1 MSIWRL
7 LPVLLLLVAC
17 KNTNPQGESVSEELT
32 PVEQE
37 LKMMTSTVDF
47 LRVRKEPLKDSEV
60 VSSLRE
66 GEEVLWTGQVGPSN
80 DTITLR
86 GKTVIAPWY
95 QIETGAGRTGWVF
108 SGALTAWTFGEDL
121 PYLTCLQAYNQGD
134 FSQFYPCL
142 DGISQQA
149 SGPEQVKNDQ
159 SGLRLRLRDGKSVQ
173 LENDLDVGRNYKAY
187 QYIGEVSE
195 VYVIKKNT
203 RGGSS
208 FVLVHQ
214 MSGDQVEVDGLPQP
228 VPMSNSLFCIGA
240 RLDQPGSYAL
250 TIVASEPRF
259 LRAVFTQTFPEQY
272 LVGVQ
277 WPLTGLPTVTLR
289 DNRGDLSTWKL
300 IRGVNNQWD
309 LEKKA

>member
-1 MSIWRL
+1 MSIWRF
-7 LPVLLLLVAC
+7 LPVLLLLAAC

-37 LKMMTSTVDF
+37 SKMMTSTVDF
-47 LRVRKEPLKDSEV
+47 LRVRKDPLKDSEV

-95 QIETGAGRTGWVF
+95 QIETGAGTTGWVF

-149 SGPEQVKNDQ
+149 SGPEQVKTDQ

-187 QYIGEVSE
+187 QYIGEVGE

-214 MSGDQVEVDGLPQP
+214 MSGEQIEVDGLPQP
-228 VPMSNSLFCIGA
+228 IPMSNSLFCVGA

-277 WPLTGLPTVTLR
+277 WPQTGLPTVTLR
-289 DNRGDLSTWKL
+289 DNRGDLSTWRL